1 MQSEAED
8 LAGEEDDTT
17 SEKNAAENED
27 RLHEP
32 FYKTNISIEFFKST
46 CVHLKPLIFDQTTYV
61 LLRDTEINPET
72 VGRMKAGH
80 KGGGMYQ
87 LRHVHMKAV
96 IVYKYAEAYI
106 NLSND
111 PTHFLHGVIKASLH
125 QAARALREYIGASA
139 GEIGLSERTVA
150 NYLSEYRFFDAVA
163 HEYPV
168 VAVDEEA
175 LFGRSVCITPGG
187 RGGFHMDRRGQHDH
201 RPNFIFNETD
211 LKIEAQ
217 QYMRKN
223 ASNTI

>member
-17 SEKNAAENED
+17 SEKKAAENED
-27 RLHEP
+27 RLHEQ
-32 FYKTNISIEFFKST
+32 FYKTNSSIEFFKST
-46 CVHLKPLIFDQTTYV
+46 FDHLKPLIFDQTTYV
-61 LLRDTEINPET
+61 LLRDTELSPET
-72 VGRMKAGH
+72 VGRMTAGQQTP
-80 KGGGMYQ
+80 GMYQ
-87 LRHVHMKAV
+87 LRYVHMKAV
-96 IVYKYAEAYI
+96 ILFKYAEAYI
-106 NLSND
+106 KLSED
-111 PTHFLHGVIKASLH
+111 PSHYLHDVIKASPH
-125 QAARALREYIGASA
+125 QPARALRAFIGESA

-150 NYLSEYRFFDAVA
+150 RYLSEYRFFDAVA
-163 HEYPV
+163 HGCPV

-187 RGGFHMDRRGQHDH
+187 KGGFHMDRRGQHDH
-201 RPNFIFNETD
+201 RPNFIFNQTD